1 MLILKLISLLFIS
14 TVLAATFNRNVYAD
28 TIEYV
33 FDEEPK
39 CQPLGVAEQNICVEV
54 TAVNQECEDS
64 IIGEFLDSCTIDIE
78 YIVTSNYE
86 GESYIK
92 TFVDCAAITE
102 VKSHVLDNVQIY
114 EDSSETNISLFEDQ
128 AAERTTDFLFM
139 YSHRAQA
146 SEMKITKAS
155 CRISEANIW

>member
-1 MLILKLISLLFIS
+1 MRLISL
-14 TVLAATFNRNVYAD
+14 VLTAIILNLMFNCYVNAD
-28 TIEYV
+28 TNV
-33 FDEEPK
+33 FVIDDTPK
-39 CQPLGVAEQNICVEV
+39 CQPLGIAEQNICVEV

-64 IIGEFLDSCTIDIE
+64 ILGEFLESCTVDIE

-86 GESYIK
+86 GDSYIK
-92 TFVDCAAITE
+92 TFVDCAVITE
-102 VKSHVLDNVQIY
+102 VKSEVLGNTQIY

-128 AAERTTDFLFM
+128 SAERTTDFLFM

-146 SEMKITKAS
+146 NEVQITKAG